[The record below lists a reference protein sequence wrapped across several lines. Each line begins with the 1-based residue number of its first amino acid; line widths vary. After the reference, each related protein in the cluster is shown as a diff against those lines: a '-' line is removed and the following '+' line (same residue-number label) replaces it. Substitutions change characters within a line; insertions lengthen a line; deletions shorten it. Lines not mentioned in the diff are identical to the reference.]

1 MDTGEIDERLRVRE
15 PCGQNSP
22 PSDEAAS
29 SDRLLRRTN
38 TTRKRVS
45 VPRHRSGRRVAVLAS
60 FAVIVVAALA
70 VGAFEALRFSGGDQH
85 ALVVGDEP
93 MTATKASGLYPV
105 RIDDK
110 WGYIDSTGSVRVE
123 PRFDSAYGFFEGF
136 GLVSMGSDFGYVDM
150 SGALV
155 IQPQFGYACD
165 FSGGMAVVANLDQGG
180 NPGASGYIDHS
191 GSLVIPMQYEYAL
204 QFSEGLAVVG
214 AAGGGS
220 SFIDKTGR
228 TVLGSY
234 DLAWGFSE
242 GLAYVEEGSRRGFID
257 TNGDWVVELEAAV
270 VDMSSFLSSVA
281 PFPGS
286 STGFSEGLM
295 ALQSTSGTSHPAMG
309 RADKGYIDKTGA
321 WVIGPRFDH
330 ACNFSEGLA
339 AVGVRENGLL
349 RWGYIDKTGAWVIQP
364 QFEYTCHFS
373 EGMAVVGFTENDY
386 MKFGYIDRTGAV
398 VIPIRYWQAGDFSG
412 GIAQVVEWS
421 DAYSGHPTY
430 IDKSGCVI
438 WQGR

>member
-29 SDRLLRRTN
+29 SDRLRRRTN
-38 TTRKRVS
+38 TTRKRVC

-60 FAVIVVAALA
+60 FAVVAVAALA

-105 RIDDK
+105 CIDDK

-123 PRFDSAYGFFEGF
+123 PRFDSAYGFFEG
-136 GLVSMGSDFGYVDM
+136 L
-150 SGALV
+150 
-155 IQPQFGYACD
+155 
-165 FSGGMAVVANLDQGG
+165 
-180 NPGASGYIDHS
+180 
-191 GSLVIPMQYEYAL
+191 
-204 QFSEGLAVVG
+204 
-214 AAGGGS
+214 
-220 SFIDKTGR
+220 
-228 TVLGSY
+228 
-234 DLAWGFSE
+234 
-242 GLAYVEEGSRRGFID
+242 
-257 TNGDWVVELEAAV
+257 
-270 VDMSSFLSSVA
+270 
-281 PFPGS
+281 
-286 STGFSEGLM
+286 
-295 ALQSTSGTSHPAMG
+295 
-309 RADKGYIDKTGA
+309 
-321 WVIGPRFDH
+321 
-330 ACNFSEGLA
+330 
-339 AVGVRENGLL
+339 
-349 RWGYIDKTGAWVIQP
+349 
-364 QFEYTCHFS
+364 
-373 EGMAVVGFTENDY
+373 AVVGFTENDY
-386 MKFGYIDRTGAV
+386 MKFGYIDRTGAL